1 MSVTKCSS
9 AAEAISVIDSD
20 EYIWTHSMAATPVIL
35 LESLYEHARSKKNIT
50 LMQLHTEQPQ
60 EISPRELEGHLRNRC
75 FFVGSPTRHLV
86 QKGYADYVP
95 IFLSE
100 VPLLFRRD
108 YQKVDTVL
116 IQVSPPDKHGM
127 CTLGVSVE
135 ATVAAIEKR
144 KKRVIAHINPS
155 MPRTHGDSFLPYELF
170 DRVYEEEHPIFEHKA
185 HPQTEITGKIGKL
198 ISELVEDRSCL
209 QLGIG
214 AIPDAA
220 LSAMHQH
227 KDLGIHTEMFSDGIL
242 HLMEKGVITNRYKTI
257 HPHKVVTSFAM
268 GTQQLYDFIDDNQEV
283 VFLDVGYTN
292 NTHIIRQNQKVVA
305 INSAIQVDISGQVC
319 ADSIG
324 AKIYSGVGGQMDF
337 MRGAVLSEG
346 GKAII
351 ALPSTA
357 KNDTISRI
365 VPLLSPGSGVVT
377 TRAHAHYI
385 ITEYG
390 VAKLFGKSLRERAKE
405 LIKIAHP
412 KFREDLEKQTREI
425 WDLKI

>member
-1 MSVTKCSS
+1 MSVIKCTS
-9 AAEAISVIDSD
+9 AAEAISEIESD
-20 EYIWTHSMAATPVIL
+20 EYIWTHSMAATPVVL
-35 LESLYEHARSKKNIT
+35 LESLYEHAKSKKNIT
-50 LMQLHTEQPQ
+50 LMQLHTEQPGT
-60 EISPRELEGHLRNRC
+60 ISPRELEGHLRNRC
-75 FFVGSPTRHLV
+75 FFVGSPTRELV
-86 QKGYADYVP
+86 QSGHADYVP

-116 IQVSPPDKHGM
+116 VQVSPPDRHGM

-135 ATVAAIEKR
+135 ATIAAIEKC
-144 KKRVIAHINPS
+144 KKVIAHINPL
-155 MPRTHGDSFLPYELF
+155 MPRTHGDSFIPYSIF
-170 DRVYEEEHPIFEHKA
+170 DRVYEEPRPIFEHLPNK
-185 HPQTEITGKIGKL
+185 QTEITRKIGKL
-198 ISELVEDRSCL
+198 ISDLVEDRSCL

-220 LSAMHQH
+220 LQSMQNH

-242 HLMEKGVITNRYKTI
+242 SLMEKGVISNRYKI
-257 HPHKVVTSFAM
+257 NHRHKVVTSFAM
-268 GTQQLYDFIDDNQEV
+268 GTKKLYDFIDDNQEV

-292 NTHIIRQNQKVVA
+292 NTHIIRQNAKVVA
-305 INSAIQVDISGQVC
+305 INSGIQVDISGQVC

-324 AKIYSGVGGQMDF
+324 PKIYSGVGGQMDF
-337 MRGAVLSEG
+337 MRGAALSEG

-365 VPLLSPGSGVVT
+365 VPFLTPGSGVVT
-377 TRAHAHYI
+377 TRAHAHFI

-390 VAKLFGKSLRERAKE
+390 VAKLFGKSLRERARA
-405 LIKIAHP
+405 LISIAHP
-412 KFREDLEKQTREI
+412 KFRDDLEKQTREI
-425 WDLKI
+425 WDLMI

>member
-1 MSVTKCSS
+1 MSVIKCTSPLD
-9 AAEAISVIDSD
+9 AVSVINSH
-20 EYIWTHSMAATPVIL
+20 EYIWTHSMAATPVVL
-35 LESLYEHARSKKNIT
+35 LESLYYHSKTKEDIT
-50 LMQLHTEQPQ
+50 LMQLHTEQPGSV
-60 EISPRELEGHLRNRC
+60 SPKDLDGHLRNRC
-75 FFVGSPTRHLV
+75 FFVGAPTRELV
-86 QKGYADYVP
+86 QTGHADYVP

-116 IQVSPPDKHGM
+116 VQVSPPDKHNM

-135 ATVAAIEKR
+135 ATIAAIEKCT
-144 KKRVIAHINPS
+144 KLIAHINPN
-155 MPRTHGDSFLPYELF
+155 MPRTHGDSFIPYSLF
-170 DRVYEEEHPIFEHKA
+170 DRVYEEDRPIFEHQP
-185 HPQTEITGKIGKL
+185 HRQTEITQKIGGL
-198 ISELVEDRSCL
+198 ISEIVEDRSCL

-220 LSAMHQH
+220 LAAMDNH

-242 HLMEKGVITNRYKTI
+242 SLMEKGVITNRYKAK

-268 GTQQLYDFIDDNQEV
+268 GTKKLYDFIDDNQEV

-292 NTHIIRQNQKVVA
+292 NTHVIRQNSKVVA

-324 AKIYSGVGGQMDF
+324 PKIYSGVGGQMDF
-337 MRGAVLSEG
+337 MRGAALSEG

-365 VPLLSPGSGVVT
+365 VPFLSPASGVVT

-390 VAKLFGKSLRERAKE
+390 VANLFGKSLRERARA
-405 LIKIAHP
+405 LINIAHP
-412 KFREDLEKQTREI
+412 KFRAELEKQAREI
-425 WDLKI
+425 WDLMI

>member
-1 MSVTKCSS
+1 
-9 AAEAISVIDSD
+9 
-20 EYIWTHSMAATPVIL
+20 MAATPVVL
-35 LESLYEHARSKKNIT
+35 LEALYEHAQSKKNIT
-50 LMQLHTEQPQ
+50 LMQLHTEQPESITPQ
-60 EISPRELEGHLRNRC
+60 ELEGHLRNRC
-75 FFVGSPTRHLV
+75 FFVGAPTRELV
-86 QKGYADYVP
+86 QTGYADYVP

-116 IQVSPPDKHGM
+116 VQVSPPDRHGM

-135 ATVAAIEKR
+135 ATIAAIEKCN
-144 KKRVIAHINPS
+144 RVIAHINPK
-155 MPRTHGDSFLPYELF
+155 MPRTHGDAFVPYSIF
-170 DRVYEEEHPIFEHKA
+170 DRVFEEERPIQEHHPHK
-185 HPQTEITGKIGKL
+185 QTTVTRRIGKL
-198 ISELVEDRSCL
+198 ISEIVEDKSCL

-220 LSAMHQH
+220 LDAMHNR

-242 HLMEKGVITNRYKTI
+242 SLMDKGVITNRYKTK

-268 GTQQLYDFIDDNQEV
+268 GTQKLYDFIDDNQEV

-292 NTHIIRQNQKVVA
+292 NTHVIRQNRNVVA

-337 MRGAVLSEG
+337 IRGAALSEG

-385 ITEYG
+385 ITEHG
-390 VAKLFGKSLRERAKE
+390 IAELFGKSLRERAQA
-405 LIKIAHP
+405 LINIAHP
-412 KFREDLEKQTREI
+412 KFREELGKQTREI
-425 WDLKI
+425 WDLII